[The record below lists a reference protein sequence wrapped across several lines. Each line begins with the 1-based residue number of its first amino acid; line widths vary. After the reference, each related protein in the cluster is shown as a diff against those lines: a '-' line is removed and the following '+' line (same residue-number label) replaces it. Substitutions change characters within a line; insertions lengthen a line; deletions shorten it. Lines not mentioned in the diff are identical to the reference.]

1 MTALYFTSE
10 TELPWCSSWL
20 SVLRK
25 KFRVQ
30 SGVLNEAN
38 VCIFIAMKKLQVESN
53 NFHLFIKNADF
64 LPFVLQLA
72 IMVTLKI
79 FENHWILRSDSMR
92 ANRVRFIILKIR
104 EP

>member
-1 MTALYFTSE
+1 
-10 TELPWCSSWL
+10 
-20 SVLRK
+20 
-25 KFRVQ
+25 VQ

-79 FENHWILRSDSMR
+79 FENH
-92 ANRVRFIILKIR
+92 
-104 EP
+104 